1 MFQRFFSLFDTG
13 PFLKSWDLFWSLTP
27 FWLPLILISVF
38 FEVWVRYVRTKF
50 IIEQGSVLLELKVP
64 KELDK
69 PVAAM
74 EIVLQA
80 LSQPSVGSYIE
91 VFLKGKVRP
100 WFSLELVS
108 IGGQVKFFI
117 WTHKKFKNLIES
129 QIYSQF
135 PTVEIY
141 EVPDYS
147 LEVPFDEEAFSYF
160 GAQLKLSKA
169 DVYPIKSYVDYG
181 LNENP
186 KEEFKIDPIT
196 PVIEYLGSLR
206 QGEQAWI
213 QIIVRA
219 HREENLKDA
228 RIFKKTDWKA
238 QAKKEIEK
246 IISDSPVKAEE
257 GKVQTLQGLTD
268 IQKEAI
274 NAIQRNLSKT
284 PFDTIIRQVYLAK
297 KESFN
302 GVNIAGL
309 LGSFKQYNSGHLN
322 GFKPS
327 FTTSFDYPWQDFQ
340 GKRLRGAKKDI
351 LDAYKRRS
359 YFHPPYKGFGGSSFV
374 LSTEELAT
382 LFHFPGGVSTTP
394 TFSRIVSKK
403 GEPPANLPI

>member
-1 MFQRFFSLFDTG
+1 MFQRFFSLFQAE
-13 PFLKSWDLFWSLTP
+13 PFLNAWDSFWSLTP
-27 FWLPLILISVF
+27 VWLPILLLGVF
-38 FEVWVRYVRTKF
+38 FEVWMRYVRTKY
-50 IIEQGSVLLELKVP
+50 IIEQGSVLLELKIP
-64 KELDK
+64 KLLDK

-80 LSQPSVGSYIE
+80 LSQPLVGSYIE
-91 VFLKGKVRP
+91 VFLKGRIRP

-108 IGGQVKFFI
+108 LGGQVKFFI

-147 LEVPFDEEAFSYF
+147 LQVPFNEDVYSYF

-169 DVYPIKSYVDYG
+169 DVYPIKSYIDYG
-181 LNENP
+181 LNDNP
-186 KEEFKIDPIT
+186 KEEFKVDPIT
-196 PVIEYLGSLR
+196 PVIEYLGSLK
-206 QGEQAWI
+206 QDEQTWI
-213 QIIVRA
+213 QILVRA

-228 RIFKKTDWKA
+228 RFFKKTDWKA
-238 QAKKEIEK
+238 QAKKEIDK
-246 IISDSPVKAEE
+246 IISESPIKLEE
-257 GKVQTLQGLTD
+257 GKTGTLQNLTD
-268 IQKEAI
+268 IQKDTI

-284 PFDTIIRQVYLAK
+284 AFDSVIRCVYLAK

-302 GVNIAGL
+302 GANIGGM
-309 LGSFKQYNSGHLN
+309 LGSMKQYSSGNLN
-322 GFKPS
+322 GFRPS
-327 FTTSFDYPWQDFQ
+327 FTTSFDYPWQDFR
-340 GKRLRGAKKDI
+340 GKRLKDAKQTI

-359 YFHPPYKGFGGSSFV
+359 YFHPPHRGFGGSSFV
-374 LSTEELAT
+374 LSVEELAT
-382 LFHFPGGVSTTP
+382 MFHFPGGVSTTP